1 MTTPSIDQ
9 LLIEATEAMNRL
21 TEAVVYRSDFTQ
33 MTAAMQAAE
42 DGKKTLAEMKK
53 LLTETPAALIST
65 GQGNIL
71 KLGPDGKLLVTSE
84 WAQAPNW

>member
-1 MTTPSIDQ
+1 MMTPTIEQS
-9 LLIEATEAMNRL
+9 LIEATEAMNRL

-42 DGKKTLAEMKK
+42 DGKKTLAEVKK
-53 LLTETPAALIST
+53 ILTETPANLISS

-71 KLGPDGKLLVTSE
+71 KLGPDGKLLVSGE
-84 WAQAPNW
+84 WAAAPKW